1 MRLVNN
7 HFSLLLIILVLFLG
21 QKSTQTTLEST
32 AAFVFCVL
40 CSWPPG
46 KEVSEQT
53 KRAEEKASSIRAAAL
68 VAAAGWQSVRQSVLL
83 VSFLPHLVYHQ
94 AVFSQVFLS
103 VFPVTQIQDPPPPN
117 LFRVQP
123 SPSPMFTPLHF
134 RAVFVLLALT
144 LLHFLHISIVFKT

>member
-103 VFPVTQIQDPPPPN
+103 VFP
-117 LFRVQP
+117 
-123 SPSPMFTPLHF
+123 SPFDCFYFVFKQSDSAMFCTSGFASEINQQSVILHF
-134 RAVFVLLALT
+134 RT
-144 LLHFLHISIVFKT
+144 SSKIVSY